1 MPSPCIPSRR
11 GKARVGLI
19 ANTAAAGLVLGA
31 NRPGHGEDKR
41 PLLYKPM
48 RFVCLLFL
56 ASRFAPKIWQEV
68 RVMTRTFPSYPYKC
82 IISFIKETP
91 FNVSTRHYYL

>member
-48 RFVCLLFL
+48 RFVRLLFL

-68 RVMTRTFPSYPYKC
+68 RVMTRTFPSYRTNAHLFYKRN
-82 IISFIKETP
+82 SFSRT
-91 FNVSTRHYYL
+91 NASSLL